1 MNLMRRPRSMGAK
14 RWSGTLAGGLVVAA
28 ALSGGAGCGQKKA
41 VECQGLVQVINAGVQ
56 SLEKQDKFEGDSS
69 GIAALKAM
77 ADVLDK
83 LAADSAKVQLTAPE
97 LQGYATEYQAMAR
110 EVSRSAREM
119 AAAAEAKDEKKLGLA
134 QATMERAVKQED
146 PLIDN
151 INKFCKSP

>member
-1 MNLMRRPRSMGAK
+1 MRRGEI
-14 RWSGTLAGGLVVAA
+14 LGGVLVMVI
-28 ALSGGAGCGQKKA
+28 ALGGAGCGQKKA
-41 VECQGLVQVINAGVQ
+41 VECQGLVQVINTGVQ
-56 SLEKQDKFEGDSS
+56 SLEKQDKFEGDAS

-83 LAADSAKVQLTAPE
+83 LAVDASKVQLTAPE
-97 LQGYATEYQAMAR
+97 LQGYAGEYQAMAR

-119 AAAAEAKDEKKLGLA
+119 ASAAEAKDEKKLGAA
-134 QATMERAVKQED
+134 QAAMEKAVKQED

>member
-1 MNLMRRPRSMGAK
+1 MNLMRRPRSSGAK
-14 RWSGTLAGGLVVAA
+14 RWSGTLAGGLLVAA
-28 ALSGGAGCGQKKA
+28 ALFGAGCGQKKA

-83 LAADSAKVQLTAPE
+83 LAADAAKVQLTAPE

-119 AAAAEAKDEKKLGLA
+119 AAAAEAKDEKKLGVA